1 MIRECPHF
9 FKEAVF
15 RGRRGFLLPPRIYH
29 YSKDT
34 VQCREQ
40 SQINRINWKSPPR
53 SSPSRDRWAPGQPD
67 KSTECH
73 RMLYKPAWWADTCL
87 GHKARPAQLLDRSL
101 ASAQPH
107 PQPQTSWRAIRQ
119 LLLLRQSRADAQTL
133 NNPGPAAELCIISD
147 RLARLQD
154 ANQPQ
159 IKSSSKL
166 MSHHILSVQ
175 LHSVTL
181 CATGREQEE
190 PCTAAAPAPGPNS
203 APQICLFSCQ
213 GDQCGHAQLPEHRGV
228 FLSYQGA
235 ALFSMEKHQP
245 SPKHQGFNW
254 TIKDAA
260 NNHEGQQL
268 TETR

>member
-1 MIRECPHF
+1 MTDGHLVNQTRALSATGCSTS
-9 FKEAVF
+9 
-15 RGRRGFLLPPRIYH
+15 LPGGLTRAW
-29 YSKDT
+29 DT
-34 VQCREQ
+34 
-40 SQINRINWKSPPR
+40 K
-53 SSPSRDRWAPGQPD
+53 PGQP
-67 KSTECH
+67 SSLTG
-73 RMLYKPAWWADTCL
+73 AWPR
-87 GHKARPAQLLDRSL
+87 HSPIPNPK
-101 ASAQPH
+101 
-107 PQPQTSWRAIRQ
+107 TSWRAIRQ

-166 MSHHILSVQ
+166 MSNHILSVQ

-260 NNHEGQQL
+260 NNHERQQL